1 MLLVLMGLYERLLRL
16 ANLAN
21 KEFKDILAQEPLVLT
36 DRIRLFL
43 RDGSFMDIR
52 YPVGQDYSL
61 RRKVDYYLP
70 DQ

>member
-43 RDGSFMDIR
+43 RDDSFMDIR
-52 YPVGQDYSL
+52 YPVDQDYSL